1 MEFDHVS
8 FYYNE
13 NEPVLK
19 DISFKID
26 AGKMVAF
33 VGATGVGKSTIVS
46 LMERFY
52 DPVSGTVR
60 LDGKDIKEI
69 TVKSLR
75 ENISMVLQDVFLFN
89 GSIYDNIAYGNP
101 SANREDVIK
110 AAETARVSDFVCK
123 MPRSSFRRTEAENCN
138 RKSGA

>member
-60 LDGKDIKEI
+60 LDGKDIKDI

-75 ENISMVLQDVFLFN
+75 ENISGRF
-89 GSIYDNIAYGNP
+89 
-101 SANREDVIK
+101 
-110 AAETARVSDFVCK
+110 
-123 MPRSSFRRTEAENCN
+123 SFQRFYL
-138 RKSGA
+138 